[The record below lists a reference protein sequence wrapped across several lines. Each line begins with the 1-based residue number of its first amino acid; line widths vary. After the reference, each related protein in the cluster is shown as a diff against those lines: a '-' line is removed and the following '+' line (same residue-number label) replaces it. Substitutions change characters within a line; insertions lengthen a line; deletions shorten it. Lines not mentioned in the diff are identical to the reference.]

1 MLEASSETSRLEDQI
16 TDEELERRESVAV
29 KLLRRRKQ
37 MASIIAASRRS
48 RYKVLLSI
56 RMMPMSRSRS
66 KRRQS

>member
-16 TDEELERRESVAV
+16 TDD
-29 KLLRRRKQ
+29 
-37 MASIIAASRRS
+37 IAASRQS

>member
-37 MASIIAASRRS
+37 MASNYS
-48 RYKVLLSI
+48 SI
-56 RMMPMSRSRS
+56 ETISL
-66 KRRQS
+66 